1 MSILIKLDGI
11 KKGWKRHTT
20 SAVFATL
27 ATLALSFGVELNLY
41 VENLEVIWGAGS
53 ALYISVMTLLK
64 VASDRVKA

>member
-1 MSILIKLDGI
+1 MNILEKLDGI

-41 VENLEVIWGAGS
+41 VENLEVVWASVS
-53 ALYISVMTLLK
+53 ALYVGVMTLLK
-64 VASDRVKA
+64 ITSDRVKA